1 MQIFEIQPPKSPCFP
16 AGTYVRFSVWT
27 SEAGM
32 CLVFPQ
38 PQLLNFSK
46 YRKNVSLPFTASSDS
61 RIRFSSYELIVQE
74 LIKSSCAW
82 FSLEGLGLALLL
94 MQLCSVSPFPFILEL
109 HSLVLQV
116 GRKKMNIQVNLQAL
130 ASLGGNNLLKAVEA
144 KSPLS
149 HYSTFP
155 AMETLSCLRGRG
167 GPTHLILQRCCNN
180 SSWKAR
186 NRLV

>member
-1 MQIFEIQPPKSPCFP
+1 MQIFEIRPPKSPCFP
-16 AGTYVRFSVWT
+16 DGTYVGFSVWT

-32 CLVFPQ
+32 CLVFPE

-82 FSLEGLGLALLL
+82 FSLESLGLALLP

-116 GRKKMNIQVNLQAL
+116 GREKMNIQVIYRLLLPLVAITYLKQRKQSLHFHITPLFQQWKLSL
-130 ASLGGNNLLKAVEA
+130 A
-144 KSPLS
+144 
-149 HYSTFP
+149 
-155 AMETLSCLRGRG
+155 
-167 GPTHLILQRCCNN
+167 
-180 SSWKAR
+180 
-186 NRLV
+186 